1 MKKASITKRAAPQ
14 PKLSTENKTFADP
27 VDLLGTQKMA
37 KRATSVRKRSAPPAT
52 PTPSGKGT
60 YTGRVST
67 DGGKPYPPGTRGSDI
82 AWSVPNNAA
91 GAGTHR
97 TSTVRVNQSGGRG
110 TTARKAMSDTTAMPK
125 NVMSPKNQTTGAEVL
140 RHKAMAKGKISSYP
154 IGQSGFDPKYKA
166 DGTLVMQQKMA
177 KSGQKYEPKQPK
189 SRTYGGTTGGPKN
202 FKTKFHMKGE
212 GMTKDITSAFVPS
225 IGVKQGKKRDLQA
238 PAKNLYPPAGKNK

>member
-1 MKKASITKRAAPQ
+1 MKKAASITKRAAPQ

-125 NVMSPKNQTTGAEVL
+125 NIMSPKNQTTGAEVL
-140 RHKAMAKGKISSYP
+140 RHKAMAKGKISAYP
-154 IGQSGFDPKYKA
+154 IGGS
-166 DGTLVMQQKMA
+166 
-177 KSGQKYEPKQPK
+177 KYEPKLPESGNKQ
-189 SRTYGGTTGGPKN
+189 YGRGGRGGPHAK
-202 FKTKFHMKGE
+202 HYMKGE